1 MLDRDHEVIEKYGFV
16 NVPSGV
22 WFDEDDRIVR
32 AADIVYGDRMW
43 FEFHHTPPEPHLDA
57 LRAWVIDGVLPEGE
71 VARETPRVPSP
82 DEQLAREHYRVAVHL
97 LRSGRADAAEHHFT
111 KAAELAPWDW
121 TIRRGSLPL
130 RGGDSFGAEFFDFY
144 VEWEAA
150 GKPMYD

>member
-22 WFDEDDRIVR
+22 WIDEDDRIVR

-71 VARETPRVPSP
+71 VARQKPRVPSA

-97 LRSGRADAAEHHFT
+97 LRSGAA
-111 KAAELAPWDW
+111 
-121 TIRRGSLPL
+121 
-130 RGGDSFGAEFFDFY
+130 RGGRTSLREGGRAGALGLDDPPRIPT
-144 VEWEAA
+144 AA
-150 GKPMYD
+150 RW